1 MKQAEADFKARL
13 AVKQEEER
21 AANALAADAARF
33 TIGPAL
39 VSQKGVPSS
48 MEAAVVQALL
58 AAFAVYL
65 YIDTLGAPRVCME
78 KGYCFRGDRP
88 GWSLNSAL
96 LEA

>member
-58 AAFAVYL
+58 AAFAVYI
-65 YIDTLGAPRVCME
+65 YSRRAKSVYGEGI
-78 KGYCFRGDRP
+78 
-88 GWSLNSAL
+88 L
-96 LEA
+96 LLA